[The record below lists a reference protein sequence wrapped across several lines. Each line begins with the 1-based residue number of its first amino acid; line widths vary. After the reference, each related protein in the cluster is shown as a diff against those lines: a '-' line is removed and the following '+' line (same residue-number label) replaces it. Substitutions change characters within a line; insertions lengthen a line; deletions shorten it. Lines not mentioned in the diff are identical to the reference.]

1 LRWRGKKHT
10 SCELRGA
17 ETAGAFDFSATSIET
32 CGSSAGG
39 GDTVLNSLI
48 ALLILVADIWAIV
61 QVFQSRESNGT
72 KVLWTVLILVL
83 PILGLIIWYFAGPRG
98 QGG

>member
-1 LRWRGKKHT
+1 MLQT
-10 SCELRGA
+10 
-17 ETAGAFDFSATSIET
+17 
-32 CGSSAGG
+32 
-39 GDTVLNSLI
+39 LI
-48 ALLILVADIWAIV
+48 ALLILAADVWAIL

-72 KVLWTVLILVL
+72 KVLWVVLILVL